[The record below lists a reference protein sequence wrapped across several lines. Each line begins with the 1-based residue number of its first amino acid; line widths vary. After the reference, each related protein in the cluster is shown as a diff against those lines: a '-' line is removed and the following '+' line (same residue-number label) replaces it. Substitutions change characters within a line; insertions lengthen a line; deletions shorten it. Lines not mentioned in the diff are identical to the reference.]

1 MSSSILIAEPSIAMQ
16 TMIDT
21 FAQIFGTLWA
31 HKLRSF
37 LTMFGIAWG
46 VGSLLLLVGLGEGFR
61 TGNQRGLSEY
71 GENIMMIF
79 PGRAPVV
86 QGSINSARQYRL
98 TYQDYLDIKTESP
111 HIKTVTPLLAI
122 NDVHAVSEF
131 ASASGQLTGA
141 EPQYNG
147 IRFLPLK
154 LGRWLNDLDESQKRN
169 VVVLGDEMS
178 RNLFPGR
185 PAVGAFILLNGYR
198 FEIIGTLKRVG
209 RGDDNSTNMRAYIPF
224 QVMRSD
230 FPIKGEKAYDAITAL
245 NFQPRVADE
254 HLIALHEAHRVIAR
268 NHHFDPHDEDAF
280 EGWDTVKQ
288 AQMMGTI
295 FDAMNEFLGT
305 VGLVTLAL
313 GAIGVIN
320 IMLIAVT
327 ERTREIGLRKALGA
341 TNRSIMLQF
350 FAEGILL
357 TLVSGLIGMAMAG
370 GFMAVLGNYNGPG
383 GFDPPRLVPK
393 TAILAIASLTLAGV
407 AAGLYPARKAARL
420 EPVEALRQ
428 E

>member
-1 MSSSILIAEPSIAMQ
+1 MQ
-16 TMIDT
+16 MVIDV

-61 TGNQRGLSEY
+61 AGNQRNLSEY
-71 GENIMMIF
+71 GENIIMMF
-79 PGRAPVV
+79 PGRAPAVA
-86 QGSINSARQYRL
+86 GSMNSARQYRL
-98 TYQDYLDIKTESP
+98 TYQDYLDIRKEAPHVKTITP
-111 HIKTVTPLLAI
+111 ALVTD
-122 NDVHAVSEF
+122 NVNAVSEF
-131 ASASGQLTGA
+131 ASASGQLDGV
-141 EPQYNG
+141 EPQYG
-147 IRFLPLK
+147 QIRFLPLK
-154 LGRWLNDLDESQKRN
+154 QGRWLNDLDETQKRN
-169 VVVLGDEMS
+169 VIVLGDEMTHH
-178 RNLFPGR
+178 LFPGR
-185 PAVGAFILLNGYR
+185 PTLGSFIVVNGYR
-198 FEIIGTLKRVG
+198 FEVIGTLKRVG
-209 RGDDNSTNMRAYIPF
+209 RGDDNMTNTRAYIPF

-230 FPIKGEKAYDAITAL
+230 FPLKGEEAFDAVSYIYY
-245 NFQPRVADE
+245 QPRVADE
-254 HLIALHEAHRVIAR
+254 HVLAQDEAHRVIAR
-268 NHHFDPHDEDAF
+268 NHHFDYHDEDAF
-280 EGWDTVKQ
+280 EGWDTVQQ

-295 FDAMNEFLGT
+295 FDAMNDFLGT
-305 VGLVTLAL
+305 VGLITLAL

-341 TNRSIMLQF
+341 TNRSILLQF
-350 FAEGILL
+350 FAEGVLL
-357 TLVSGLIGMAMAG
+357 TLVSGLIGMAMAAG
-370 GFMAVLGNYNGPG
+370 LMALLGNANGPG

-420 EPVEALRQ
+420 QPVDALRQ